1 MTFFSEGSCCAGAE
15 LGFAAFAATAMAG
28 DLEGASATNDEN
40 CRKVFVERASQT
52 VLSEDSDL
60 YGGGFVIDGNRIT
73 GKMARCTI
81 KSRKQDGDTVHL
93 LAACATDIMFSS
105 TQFSLKLH
113 DDGRLTRLFPGMDEI
128 QINYHRCR

>member
-1 MTFFSEGSCCAGAE
+1 M
-15 LGFAAFAATAMAG
+15 
-28 DLEGASATNDEN
+28 
-40 CRKVFVERASQT
+40 FVDRGGQT

-93 LAACATDIMFSS
+93 LATCATDIMFSS